1 MRLYTC
7 DRCGKKMTREEVNRI
22 GILKGDIDLMSL
34 LGDNPNIDS
43 LVEVMTS
50 FLDPNSKIY
59 CDDCINSIKQF
70 IDSAA
75 VVRINSSKNKSTDAA
90 KSTDDYTKPTGAKSV
105 EKKKPKTF
113 TFEMVGEPE
122 IHFKEP
128 SIEVGEPEIH
138 FKELSIEDLAK
149 KLFGI

>member
-7 DRCGKKMTREEVNRI
+7 DRCGKKMTSEEVNRI

-59 CDDCINSIKQF
+59 CNDCINSIKQF
-70 IDSAA
+70 IDSTA
-75 VVRINSSKNKSTDAA
+75 VVRVNSSKNKSTDAA
-90 KSTDDYTKPTGAKSV
+90 KSANDYTKPTGAKSV

>member
-7 DRCGKKMTREEVNRI
+7 DRCGKKMTSEEVNRI

-59 CDDCINSIKQF
+59 CDDCINSAKQF
-70 IDSAA
+70 IDNTV
-75 VVRINSSKNKSTDAA
+75 VVRVNSSKDETKVKAKSDDNVKPAAA
-90 KSTDDYTKPTGAKSV
+90 KPV
-105 EKKKPKTF
+105 EKKEEPKSF
-113 TFEMVGEPE
+113 TFKMVDEPK
-122 IHFKEP
+122 IQFSEP
-128 SIEVGEPEIH
+128 KVS
-138 FKELSIEDLAK
+138 FDELNLEDFAK
-149 KLFGI
+149 KLFGF

>member
-1 MRLYTC
+1 MHLYTC
-7 DRCGKKMTREEVNRI
+7 DRCGKKMTSEEINRI

-43 LVEVMTS
+43 LLEVMTS

-59 CDDCINSIKQF
+59 CDDCINSTKQF
-70 IDSAA
+70 IDSSA
-75 VVRINSSKNKSTDAA
+75 VVRVNSSKNKSTDVA
-90 KSTDDYTKPTGAKSV
+90 KPADDYIKPVSAKSV
-105 EKKKPKTF
+105 EKKKPETF
-113 TFEMVGEPE
+113 TFKMVGEPE

-128 SIEVGEPEIH
+128 SIE
-138 FKELSIEDLAK
+138 DLAK

>member
-7 DRCGKKMTREEVNRI
+7 DRCGKKMTSEEINRI

-70 IDSAA
+70 IDSTA
-75 VVRINSSKNKSTDAA
+75 VVRGNSSKNKSTDAA
-90 KSTDDYTKPTGAKSV
+90 KPANDNTKPTGAKSV

-113 TFEMVGEPE
+113 TFEIVGEPE

-138 FKELSIEDLAK
+138 FKEPSIEDLAK

>member
-7 DRCGKKMTREEVNRI
+7 DRCGKKMTSEEVNRI

-34 LGDNPNIDS
+34 LGDDPNIDS

-59 CDDCINSIKQF
+59 CDDCINSTKQF

-75 VVRINSSKNKSTDAA
+75 VVRVNSSKNKSTDAV
-90 KSTDDYTKPTGAKSV
+90 KPVNDNTKPTGAKSV
-105 EKKKPKTF
+105 EKKKPETF
-113 TFEMVGEPE
+113 TFKMVGEPE

-138 FKELSIEDLAK
+138 FKEPSIEDLAK

>member
-7 DRCGKKMTREEVNRI
+7 DRCGKKMTSKQVNRI

-59 CDDCINSIKQF
+59 CDDCINSAKQF
-70 IDSAA
+70 IDSTA
-75 VVRINSSKNKSTDAA
+75 VVRVNSSKDKSADKVKSGYDEVKPAA
-90 KSTDDYTKPTGAKSV
+90 AKSV
-105 EKKKPKTF
+105 EKKEEPKSF
-113 TFEMVGEPE
+113 TFKMAGEPK
-122 IHFKEP
+122 IQFSEP
-128 SIEVGEPEIH
+128 KVS
-138 FKELSIEDLAK
+138 FDELNLEDFAK
-149 KLFGI
+149 KLFGF

>member
-7 DRCGKKMTREEVNRI
+7 DRCGKKMTSEEVNRI

-59 CDDCINSIKQF
+59 CDDCINSAKQF
-70 IDSAA
+70 IDSTA
-75 VVRINSSKNKSTDAA
+75 VVRVNSSKDETKVKA
-90 KSTDDYTKPTGAKSV
+90 KLDDNVKPTAAKSV
-105 EKKKPKTF
+105 EKKEEPKSF
-113 TFEMVGEPE
+113 TFKMVGEPK
-122 IHFKEP
+122 IQFSEP
-128 SIEVGEPEIH
+128 KVS
-138 FKELSIEDLAK
+138 FDELNLEDFAK
-149 KLFGI
+149 KLFGF

>member
-7 DRCGKKMTREEVNRI
+7 DRCGKKMTSEEVNRI

-43 LVEVMTS
+43 LVEVMTN

-70 IDSAA
+70 IDSTA
-75 VVRINSSKNKSTDAA
+75 VVRVNSSKNKSTDAA
-90 KSTDDYTKPTGAKSV
+90 KPANDNTKPTGAKSV

-113 TFEMVGEPE
+113 TFEMVREPE

>member
-7 DRCGKKMTREEVNRI
+7 DRCGKKMTSEEVNRI

-70 IDSAA
+70 IDSTA
-75 VVRINSSKNKSTDAA
+75 VVRVNSSKNKSTDAA
-90 KSTDDYTKPTGAKSV
+90 KPANDNTKPTGAKSV

-113 TFEMVGEPE
+113 TFEMVREPE

>member
-70 IDSAA
+70 IDSTA
-75 VVRINSSKNKSTDAA
+75 VVRVNSSKNKSTDAA
-90 KSTDDYTKPTGAKSV
+90 KPTDDYTKPTGAKSV

-128 SIEVGEPEIH
+128 SIEVEEPEIH

>member
-7 DRCGKKMTREEVNRI
+7 DRCGKKMTSEEVNRI

-59 CDDCINSIKQF
+59 CDDCINSTKQF

-75 VVRINSSKNKSTDAA
+75 VVRVNSSKNKSTDVT
-90 KSTDDYTKPTGAKSV
+90 KPVYTEPTGAMSV
-105 EKKKPKTF
+105 EKKKPETF
-113 TFEMVGEPE
+113 TFKMVGEPE
-122 IHFKEP
+122 IHFE
-128 SIEVGEPEIH
+128 EPEIL
-138 FKELSIEDLAK
+138 FKEPSIEDLAK

>member
-7 DRCGKKMTREEVNRI
+7 DRCGKKMTSEEVNRI

-70 IDSAA
+70 IDSTA
-75 VVRINSSKNKSTDAA
+75 VVRVNSSKNKSTDAA
-90 KSTDDYTKPTGAKSV
+90 KLANDNTKPTGAKSV

-113 TFEMVGEPE
+113 TFEIVGEPE

-138 FKELSIEDLAK
+138 FKEPSIEDLAK

>member
-1 MRLYTC
+1 MCLYTC
-7 DRCGKKMTREEVNRI
+7 DRCGKKMTSEEVNRI

-70 IDSAA
+70 IDSTA
-75 VVRINSSKNKSTDAA
+75 VVRVNSSKNKSTDAA
-90 KSTDDYTKPTGAKSV
+90 KPANDYTKPTGAKSV

>member
-7 DRCGKKMTREEVNRI
+7 DRCGKKMTSDEVNRI

-70 IDSAA
+70 IDSTA
-75 VVRINSSKNKSTDAA
+75 VVRVNSSKNKSTDVE
-90 KSTDDYTKPTGAKSV
+90 KPVNDCTKPTGAKSV
-105 EKKKPKTF
+105 EKKKPETF
-113 TFEMVGEPE
+113 TFKMVGEPE

-138 FKELSIEDLAK
+138 FKEPSIEDLAK

>member
-7 DRCGKKMTREEVNRI
+7 DRCGKKMTSEEVNRI

-59 CDDCINSIKQF
+59 CDDCINSTKQF

-75 VVRINSSKNKSTDAA
+75 VVRVNSSKNKSTDAA
-90 KSTDDYTKPTGAKSV
+90 KPVNNCTEPTSAKSV

-113 TFEMVGEPE
+113 TFEIVGEPE

-138 FKELSIEDLAK
+138 FKEPSIEDLAK

>member
-7 DRCGKKMTREEVNRI
+7 DRCGKKMTSEEVNRI
-22 GILKGDIDLMSL
+22 GILKGDIDLISL

-70 IDSAA
+70 IDSTA
-75 VVRINSSKNKSTDAA
+75 VVRVNSSKNKSTDAA
-90 KSTDDYTKPTGAKSV
+90 KPANDYTKPTGAKSV
-105 EKKKPKTF
+105 EKKKPETF
-113 TFEMVGEPE
+113 TFKMVGEPE

>member
-7 DRCGKKMTREEVNRI
+7 DRCGKKMTSDEVNRI

-34 LGDNPNIDS
+34 LDDNPNIDS

-59 CDDCINSIKQF
+59 CDDCINSTKQF

-75 VVRINSSKNKSTDAA
+75 VVRVNSSKNKSTDAA
-90 KSTDDYTKPTGAKSV
+90 KPVNDNTKPMSAKSV
-105 EKKKPKTF
+105 ENKKPKTF
-113 TFEMVGEPE
+113 TFEIVGEPE

-128 SIEVGEPEIH
+128 SIE
-138 FKELSIEDLAK
+138 DLAK

>member
-7 DRCGKKMTREEVNRI
+7 DRCGKKMTSDEVNRI

-34 LGDNPNIDS
+34 LDDNPNIDS

-70 IDSAA
+70 IDSTA
-75 VVRINSSKNKSTDAA
+75 VVRVNSSKNKSTDAE
-90 KSTDDYTKPTGAKSV
+90 KPVNDCTKPTGAKSV
-105 EKKKPKTF
+105 EKKKPETF
-113 TFEMVGEPE
+113 TFKMVGEPEIHFKEPNIEVGEPE

-128 SIEVGEPEIH
+128 SIE
-138 FKELSIEDLAK
+138 DLAK

>member
-43 LVEVMTS
+43 LIEVMTS

-70 IDSAA
+70 IDSTA
-75 VVRINSSKNKSTDAA
+75 VVRVNSSKNKSTDAA
-90 KSTDDYTKPTGAKSV
+90 KPTDDYTKPTGAKSV

>member
-7 DRCGKKMTREEVNRI
+7 DRCGKKITENEINQI
-22 GILKGDIDLMSL
+22 GILKGDIDLMSF
-34 LGDNPNIDS
+34 LGDNPKVES
-43 LVEVMTS
+43 LMEVIVS

-59 CDDCINSIKQF
+59 CDDCINSTKQF

-75 VVRINSSKNKSTDAA
+75 VVRVNSSKNKSTDAA
-90 KSTDDYTKPTGAKSV
+90 KPVNNCTEPTSEKSV

-113 TFEMVGEPE
+113 TFEIVGEPE

-128 SIEVGEPEIH
+128 SIE
-138 FKELSIEDLAK
+138 DLAK

>member
-7 DRCGKKMTREEVNRI
+7 DRCGKKMTSEEVNRI

-59 CDDCINSIKQF
+59 CDDCINSAKQF
-70 IDSAA
+70 IDSTA
-75 VVRINSSKNKSTDAA
+75 VVRVNSSKDETRA
-90 KSTDDYTKPTGAKSV
+90 KAKLDDNVKPAGAKSV
-105 EKKKPKTF
+105 EKKEEPKSF
-113 TFEMVGEPE
+113 TFKRVGEPK
-122 IHFKEP
+122 IQFSEP
-128 SIEVGEPEIH
+128 KVS
-138 FKELSIEDLAK
+138 FDELNLEDFAK
-149 KLFGI
+149 KLFGF

>member
-7 DRCGKKMTREEVNRI
+7 DRCGKKMTSDEVNRI

-70 IDSAA
+70 IDSTA
-75 VVRINSSKNKSTDAA
+75 VVRVNSSKNKSTDAA
-90 KSTDDYTKPTGAKSV
+90 KPANDYTKPTGAKSV
-105 EKKKPKTF
+105 EKKKPETF
-113 TFEMVGEPE
+113 TFKMVGE
-122 IHFKEP
+122 
-128 SIEVGEPEIH
+128 
-138 FKELSIEDLAK
+138 
-149 KLFGI
+149 

>member
-7 DRCGKKMTREEVNRI
+7 DRCGKKMTSEEVNRI

-34 LGDNPNIDS
+34 LDDNPNIDS

-59 CDDCINSIKQF
+59 CDDCINSTKQF

-75 VVRINSSKNKSTDAA
+75 VVRVNSSKNKSTDAA
-90 KSTDDYTKPTGAKSV
+90 KPVNAYTEPTSAKSV
-105 EKKKPKTF
+105 EKKKPETF
-113 TFEMVGEPE
+113 TFEIVGEPE

-128 SIEVGEPEIH
+128 SIE
-138 FKELSIEDLAK
+138 DLAK

>member
-7 DRCGKKMTREEVNRI
+7 DRCGKKMTSEEVNRI

-34 LGDNPNIDS
+34 LDDNPNIDS

-70 IDSAA
+70 IDSTA
-75 VVRINSSKNKSTDAA
+75 VVRVNSSKNKSTDAA
-90 KSTDDYTKPTGAKSV
+90 KPVNDNTKPTGAKSV
-105 EKKKPKTF
+105 ENKKPKTF
-113 TFEMVGEPE
+113 TFEIVGEPE

-138 FKELSIEDLAK
+138 FKEPSIEDLAK

>member
-7 DRCGKKMTREEVNRI
+7 DRCGKKMTSEEVNRI

-59 CDDCINSIKQF
+59 CDDCINSAKQF
-70 IDSAA
+70 IDSTA
-75 VVRINSSKNKSTDAA
+75 VVRVNSSKDETKVKA
-90 KSTDDYTKPTGAKSV
+90 KLDDNVKPTATKSV
-105 EKKKPKTF
+105 EKKEEPKSF
-113 TFEMVGEPE
+113 TFKMVGEPK
-122 IHFKEP
+122 IQFSEP
-128 SIEVGEPEIH
+128 KVS
-138 FKELSIEDLAK
+138 FDELNLEDFAK
-149 KLFGI
+149 KLFGF

>member
-59 CDDCINSIKQF
+59 CDDCINSAKQF
-70 IDSAA
+70 IDSTA
-75 VVRINSSKNKSTDAA
+75 VVRVNSSKDETKVKA
-90 KSTDDYTKPTGAKSV
+90 KLDDNVKPAGAKSV

>member
-7 DRCGKKMTREEVNRI
+7 DRCGKKMTSEEVNRI

-34 LGDNPNIDS
+34 LDDNPNIDS

-59 CDDCINSIKQF
+59 CDDCINSTKQF
-70 IDSAA
+70 IDSTA
-75 VVRINSSKNKSTDAA
+75 VVRVNSSKNKSTDAA
-90 KSTDDYTKPTGAKSV
+90 KPANDCTKPTGAKSV

-113 TFEMVGEPE
+113 TFEIVGEPE

-138 FKELSIEDLAK
+138 FKEPSIEDLAK

>member
-7 DRCGKKMTREEVNRI
+7 DRCGKKMTSEEVNRI

-70 IDSAA
+70 INSTA
-75 VVRINSSKNKSTDAA
+75 VVRVNSSKNKSTDAA
-90 KSTDDYTKPTGAKSV
+90 KPTDDYTKPTSEKSV

-113 TFEMVGEPE
+113 TFEIVGEPE

-138 FKELSIEDLAK
+138 FKEPSIEDLAK

>member
-7 DRCGKKMTREEVNRI
+7 DRCGKKMTSEEVNRI

-59 CDDCINSIKQF
+59 CDDCINSAKQF
-70 IDSAA
+70 IDSTA
-75 VVRINSSKNKSTDAA
+75 VVRVNSSKDETKVKAKLDDNVKPAA
-90 KSTDDYTKPTGAKSV
+90 AKSV
-105 EKKKPKTF
+105 EKKEEPKSF
-113 TFEMVGEPE
+113 TFKMVGEPK
-122 IHFKEP
+122 IQFSEP
-128 SIEVGEPEIH
+128 KVS
-138 FKELSIEDLAK
+138 FDELNLEDFAK
-149 KLFGI
+149 KLFGF

>member
-7 DRCGKKMTREEVNRI
+7 DRCGKKMTSKQVNRI

-59 CDDCINSIKQF
+59 CDDCINSAKQF
-70 IDSAA
+70 IDNTA
-75 VVRINSSKNKSTDAA
+75 VVRVNSSRDETKVKAKLDDNVKSAVV
-90 KSTDDYTKPTGAKSV
+90 KSV
-105 EKKKPKTF
+105 EKKEEPKSF
-113 TFEMVGEPE
+113 TFKMVGEPK
-122 IHFKEP
+122 IQFSEP
-128 SIEVGEPEIH
+128 KVS
-138 FKELSIEDLAK
+138 FDELNLEDFAK
-149 KLFGI
+149 KLFGF

>member
-7 DRCGKKMTREEVNRI
+7 DRCGKKMTSEEVNRI

-70 IDSAA
+70 IDSTA
-75 VVRINSSKNKSTDAA
+75 VVRVNSSKNKSTDAA
-90 KSTDDYTKPTGAKSV
+90 KPTDDYTKPTGAKSV

>member
-7 DRCGKKMTREEVNRI
+7 DRCGKKMTSEEVNRI

-59 CDDCINSIKQF
+59 CDDCINSAKRF
-70 IDSAA
+70 IDSTA
-75 VVRINSSKNKSTDAA
+75 VVRVNSSKDETKVKAKLDDNVKPAA
-90 KSTDDYTKPTGAKSV
+90 AKSV
-105 EKKKPKTF
+105 EKKEEPKSF
-113 TFEMVGEPE
+113 TFKMVGEPK
-122 IHFKEP
+122 IQFSEP
-128 SIEVGEPEIH
+128 KVS
-138 FKELSIEDLAK
+138 FDELNLEDFAK
-149 KLFGI
+149 KLFGF